1 MTLPR
6 RGIPWRVGRVALI
19 AIVRIM
25 VGLEQG
31 AEAMVGGSGAATPFL
46 RANIGLRK
54 EGEQSGRRVRVSGQP
69 FHYRPVLRTTA
80 AAAAPLLKAACTRP
94 GGDGQVQRL
103 IIQLRIVAR
112 MRRRIRVHHLSVVV
126 LVQHSMADF
135 FLHSVAVPCPVL

>member
-54 EGEQSGRRVRVSGQP
+54 EGEQSGRRVWVSGQP

-103 IIQLRIVAR
+103 IIQLRIV
-112 MRRRIRVHHLSVVV
+112 RIRVHHLSVVV